1 MQSFEINDQ
10 TSSNECLEFWD
21 QVFLREMADSRD
33 KKCVRWAQ
41 KYLVM
46 QGRNEAMKN
55 YKGHVKKDSELPT
68 LSMESDILGL
78 EGAREKNLINPLIKH
93 CLPAQHCTNFSEER
107 NRVILP
113 MISFFFFL
121 VFRAAPMAYGSSQAR
136 ESEL

>member
-1 MQSFEINDQ
+1 
-10 TSSNECLEFWD
+10 
-21 QVFLREMADSRD
+21 
-33 KKCVRWAQ
+33 
-41 KYLVM
+41 M

-121 VFRAAPMAYGSSQAR
+121 VFRAATIAYGSSQAR